1 MTAVLDRSA
10 PEVTPTPPPEATRR
24 RRPLWWSKWALS
36 GLLATTAV
44 LYLWNLSASG
54 FANTFYAAAAQAGS
68 QSWRASPPTG

>member
-1 MTAVLDRSA
+1 MTAVLDRAA
-10 PEVTPTPPPEATRR
+10 PEVTPAPPPAVSR

-54 FANTFYAAAAQAGS
+54 FANTFYAAAAQAG
-68 QSWRASPPTG
+68 